1 MHNMAH
7 LWVKMGRHA
16 GTHMR
21 ARACVGQIGD
31 DMFTYVAHA
40 GRGVYRVYHLPHLN
54 QHVSGLT
61 TSHKLANTKFHEDV
75 FCSS

>member
-21 ARACVGQIGD
+21 PRACVGKIGD

-40 GRGVYRVYHLPHLN
+40 GRRVYRVYHLSHLN
-54 QHVSGLT
+54 
-61 TSHKLANTKFHEDV
+61 
-75 FCSS
+75 